1 MLKLCQKCKYVLFLI
16 LYKMQRTIILAIM
29 VLLFGTSLYAQKA
42 KIEGT
47 VKIGNGETLPGATV
61 LLKGTTVG
69 AMTSGDGKFN
79 LMAEPKDI
87 IVVSYIGFEPKEV
100 TVGNQKVIVI
110 TLEEAKEQIK
120 EVIVTALGI
129 EKQKSTIGFAVQGV
143 KGSEMIKAREPN
155 AINSLTGKVAGL
167 TVGASSE
174 ILGSPTVLLRGYA
187 PLYVVDGVPVQTDT
201 WNINPDDIE
210 SYTILK
216 GPSAAALYGSR
227 GQYGAIQIT
236 TKRGTGDKRGF
247 VVDFNSSTMVESG
260 FLAIPKVQDEYGPGD
275 HGIYAFADGKGG
287 GLNDGDYDVW
297 GPKFD
302 GQLIPQY
309 DGLYTPGTSYTTTF
323 ANGSTYKGN
332 IKPTPYI
339 ARGKDNLKR
348 FLEPGLLSNNS
359 IALSASGEKYD
370 LRFSASH
377 SYQNG
382 IVPNTSLN
390 ITNFNLTGGY
400 NITKKLRVSANMAF
414 SRQYTPN
421 VPDVTYGPNSIIYNI
436 IAWGGADWNIADMRN
451 YWQPGK
457 EGVQSIYAEYQRYH
471 NPYFMSYEWLR
482 GHYKS
487 DLTGNA
493 AISYKVNDYLS
504 LQARTAISTYDLFLS
519 EKLPFSAHPYGRE
532 AGEGDYREDKRNLFE
547 NNTDIL
553 LSYDRYVTPKLSLH
567 TTVGGNIRSY
577 NFRSS
582 YASTD
587 YLNVPGW
594 YNLSNSKNPVKS
606 YNYEAPMQVLSAY
619 ATADLTYNDFLTLSL
634 TGRADENSTLPVG
647 NNTYFYPSVSTSIEL
662 SKLVTIPHVK
672 TWKVRGSYA
681 NVGSALTS
689 STIGST
695 DEVLGSSV
703 AGYGSSYRSPY
714 DGPTYKNSSSYG
726 INLIQGKPGA
736 TYTNAISNP
745 NLKPSSSSAW
755 EAGTDIGLFENR
767 LMFDV
772 TYFSS
777 IDGPQIFSLPI
788 SGATGYSSALV
799 NGIKVQRKGIEISV
813 AGSPIR
819 NVKGFSWDISANY
832 STNQQYLKEI
842 YPGEEKLNIYLKVGD
857 RMDKMYGTDF
867 VRTSDGTIINDAS
880 GRPIKN
886 SVSQY
891 LGNANSNWV
900 GAINNTLSYKNFSL
914 KFQFDGRF
922 GGTIIDYVEKKTYQG
937 GRHIN
942 TVLGDMGVARLNDT
956 KGIKSYVGQGVVV
969 SNGQAIEYDSDGNVT
984 NYSKLQFAPNTTVT
998 YLQDYISRYY
1008 GTDVADRISR
1018 TFVKLREVVLTYNIP
1033 QAFLGKNL
1041 IKQASIS
1048 FVGRNLLYFAE
1059 RSDIDIE
1066 QYANTSG
1073 SSGLQTPTT
1082 RRYGFNLNISF

>member
-1 MLKLCQKCKYVLFLI
+1 MRKIIFLVF
-16 LYKMQRTIILAIM
+16 MT
-29 VLLFGTSLYAQKA
+29 LLIGTAVFAQKVN
-42 KIEGT
+42 IEGT
-47 VKIGNGETLPGATV
+47 VKARNGESLPGTTIQI
-61 LLKGTTVG
+61 KGTTNG
-69 AMTSGDGKFN
+69 TLSDEKGHFN
-79 LMAEPKDI
+79 IPAEAKDI
-87 IVVSYIGFEPKEV
+87 LSVSFVGFISQEV
-100 TVGNQKVIVI
+100 TVGNQKVINI
-110 TLEEAKEQIK
+110 TLEESKKEIK
-120 EVIVTALGI
+120 EVVVTALGI
-129 EKQKSTIGFAVQGV
+129 VKEKSTIGFSIQDV
-143 KGSEMIKAREPN
+143 KGTELVKAREPN
-155 AINSLTGKVAGL
+155 AINALTGKVAGL

-174 ILGSPTVLLRGYA
+174 ILGAPSVLLRGAA

-216 GPSAAALYGSR
+216 GPTAAALYGSR

-236 TKRGTGDKRGF
+236 TKRGTTDKRGF
-247 VVDFNSSTMVESG
+247 SVDFNSSTMAESG

-297 GPKFD
+297 GPKFE

-309 DGLYTPGTSYTTTF
+309 DGLYTPGTSYTTTY

-332 IKPTPYI
+332 IKPTPYV

-348 FLEPGLLSNNS
+348 FLQTGLLSNNS

-377 SYQNG
+377 SYQKG

-400 NITKKLRVSANMAF
+400 NISKKLRVSANMAY

-421 VPDVTYGPNSIIYNI
+421 VPDVNYGPNSIIYNI
-436 IAWGGADWNIADMRN
+436 IAWGGADWNIDDMRN

-457 EGVQSIYAEYQRYH
+457 EGVQSNYAEYQRYH

-482 GHYKS
+482 GHYKN

-493 AISYKVNDYLS
+493 TLSYKFNNYLS
-504 LQARTAISTYDLFLS
+504 LQGRTAISTYDLFRS
-519 EKLPFSAHPYGRE
+519 EKLPYSAHPYGRE

-547 NNTDIL
+547 NNTDVL
-553 LSYDRYVTPKLSLH
+553 LSYDRYVIPKLSLH
-567 TTVGGNIRSY
+567 ATAGGNVRTYS
-577 NFRSS
+577 FRSS
-582 YASTD
+582 YATTD

-606 YNYEAPMQVLSAY
+606 YNFYAPMQVLSAY
-619 ATADLTYNDFLTLSL
+619 ATTDLTYDDFLTLSV
-634 TGRADENSTLPVG
+634 TGRADKNSTLPASH
-647 NNTYFYPSVSTSIEL
+647 NTYFYPSVSTSIEL
-662 SKLVTIPHVK
+662 SKLITIPSIK
-672 TWKVRGSYA
+672 SWKVRGSYA
-681 NVGSALTS
+681 KVGGALTS
-689 STIGST
+689 STIGQLW
-695 DEVLGSSV
+695 VP
-703 AGYGSSYRSPY
+703 GYGGNYYSPY
-714 DGPTYKNSSSYG
+714 DGPSFQNSASYSIG
-726 INLIQGKPGA
+726 LIQGKPA
-736 TYTNAISNP
+736 AAFTNTISNP
-745 NLKPSSSSAW
+745 DLKPNSSSAW
-755 EAGTDIGLFENR
+755 EVGTDVGLFENK

-788 SGATGYSSALV
+788 SGATGFSSALV
-799 NGIKVQRKGIEISV
+799 NGIKVQRKGVEINVS
-813 AGSPIR
+813 GSPVH
-819 NVKGFSWDISANY
+819 NVNGFSWNISANY
-832 STNQQYLKEI
+832 STYQRYLKEI
-842 YPGEEKLNIYLKVGD
+842 YTGVDKLNIYLKVGD

-886 SVSQY
+886 SVVQY
-891 LGNANSNWV
+891 LGNANSDWV
-900 GAINNTLSYKNFSL
+900 GAINNTFSYKNLSL
-914 KFQFDGRF
+914 KVQFDGRF
-922 GGTIIDYVEKKTYQG
+922 GGQILDYVEKKTYQG

-942 TVLGDMGVARLNDT
+942 TVLGAMGVARINDT
-956 KGIKSYVGQGVVV
+956 KGIKSYIGEGVVV
-969 SNGQAIEYDSDGNVT
+969 SNGQAIVYNSDGQVT
-984 NYSKLQFAPNTTVT
+984 NYDKLQFASNTTPT

-1018 TFVKLREVVLTYNIP
+1018 SFVKLREVVLTYTIP
-1033 QAFLGKNL
+1033 QTILSKTF
-1041 IKQASIS
+1041 IKQANIS

-1059 RSDIDIE
+1059 RTDIDIE
-1066 QYANTSG
+1066 QYAGGDG

-1082 RRYGFNLNISF
+1082 RRLGFNLNISF

>member
-1 MLKLCQKCKYVLFLI
+1 MRKIIFLV
-16 LYKMQRTIILAIM
+16 IM
-29 VLLFGTSLYAQKA
+29 SLLIGTAVFAQKVN
-42 KIEGT
+42 IEGT
-47 VKIGNGETLPGATV
+47 VKTSNGETLPSATILV
-61 LLKGTTVG
+61 KGTSIGILTDERG
-69 AMTSGDGKFN
+69 HFAIQASS
-79 LMAEPKDI
+79 KDI
-87 IVVSYIGFEPKEV
+87 LTVSYVGFQPFEV
-100 TVGNQKVIVI
+100 AVGNQKIINI
-110 TLEEAKEQIK
+110 TLQESKEEIK
-120 EVIVTALGI
+120 EVIITALGI

-143 KGSEMIKAREPN
+143 KGSEMVKAREPN

-174 ILGSPTVLLRGYA
+174 ILGAPTVLLRGYA

-247 VVDFNSSTMVESG
+247 SVDFNSSTMVESG

-287 GLNDGDYDVW
+287 GLNDGDYDIW
-297 GPKFD
+297 GPKFE

-309 DGLYTPGTSYTTTF
+309 DGLYTPGTSYTTTY
-323 ANGSTYKGN
+323 ANGSTYTGN

-348 FLEPGLLSNNS
+348 FLQTGLLSNNS

-377 SYQNG
+377 SYQKG

-400 NITKKLRVSANMAF
+400 NISKKLRVSANMAF

-421 VPDVTYGPNSIIYNI
+421 IPDVTYGPNSIIYNI

-457 EGVQSIYAEYQRYH
+457 EGVQSLYAEYQRYH

-482 GHYKS
+482 GHYKN

-493 AISYKVNDYLS
+493 AISYKFNNYLS

-547 NNTDIL
+547 NNTDVL
-553 LSYDRYVTPKLSLH
+553 LSYDRYVVPKISLH
-567 TTVGGNIRSY
+567 ATTGGNIRTY
-577 NFRSS
+577 TFRSS

-606 YNYEAPMQVLSAY
+606 FNYYAPMQVLSAY
-619 ATADLTYNDFLTLSL
+619 ATADITYNDFLTLSL
-634 TGRADENSTLPVG
+634 TGRADKNSTLPTG

-662 SKLVTIPHVK
+662 SKLVTIPQVK
-672 TWKVRGSYA
+672 SWKIRGSYA

-695 DEVLGSSV
+695 DEVLGSKV
-703 AGYGSSYRSPY
+703 VGYGSSYRSPY
-714 DGPTYKNSSSYG
+714 DGPTYQNSSSYS
-726 INLIQGKPGA
+726 ISLIQGKPA
-736 TYTNAISNP
+736 AAYTDAISNP

-767 LMFDV
+767 LIFDV

-788 SGATGYSSALV
+788 SGASGYSSALV
-799 NGIKVQRKGIEISV
+799 NGIKVQRKGIEV
-813 AGSPIR
+813 NVTGSP
-819 NVKGFSWDISANY
+819 VHHAKGFSWDISANY

-842 YPGEEKLNIYLKVGD
+842 YPGVEKLNIYLKVGD
-857 RMDKMYGTDF
+857 RMDKMYGSDV
-867 VRTSDGTIINDAS
+867 VRTSDGIIINDAS

-886 SVSQY
+886 SVAQY
-891 LGNANSNWV
+891 LGNSNSDWV
-900 GAINNTLSYKNFSL
+900 GAINNTFSYKNFSL

-922 GGTIIDYVEKKTYQG
+922 GGTILDYVEKKTYQG

-942 TVLGDMGVARLNDT
+942 TVEGAMGVARLNDT
-956 KGIKSYVGQGVVV
+956 KGVKSYIGEGVVV
-969 SNGQAIEYDSDGNVT
+969 SNAQAIEYDSYGKVT
-984 NYSKLQFAPNTTVT
+984 NYDKLQFATNTTAT

-1033 QAFLGKNL
+1033 QVFLSKTF
-1041 IKQASIS
+1041 IKQANIS

-1059 RSDIDIE
+1059 RRDIDIE